1 MIRSLGSLLLGVVL
15 IGCGGDPACGP
26 GSGVVTRV
34 IDGDTVELESGETI
48 RYLMVDTPEST
59 GGATDCFGAN
69 AAQLN
74 SDLVLGE
81 SVRLAYDVECEDRFG
96 RLLAYVSVG
105 DVEVNSL
112 LVERG
117 YACVLHIPPN
127 GEDRVAEFEALE
139 AAARA
144 AGVGMWGVCAEIT
157 CD

>member
-1 MIRSLGSLLLGVVL
+1 MPLILLLAVA
-15 IGCGGDPACGP
+15 IAGCGGEPTCGP
-26 GSGVVTRV
+26 GSGVVERV
-34 IDGDTVELESGETI
+34 VDGDTIDLASGERV

-59 GGATDCFGAN
+59 GGADDCFGAN

-81 SVRLAYDVECEDRFG
+81 TVELAYDVECEDPFD

-105 DVEVNSL
+105 GTEVNSL

-117 YACVLHIPPN
+117 YACVLYIPPN
-127 GEDRVAEFEALE
+127 GEDRRAELEALE
-139 AAARA
+139 AEARA
-144 AGVGMWGVCAEIT
+144 AGRGMWGVCEEIT